1 MRFCP
6 CSVAQPVQIE
16 VQQRQQVDPRLTA
29 PGRDDRGDVRV
40 DEKGHELVCAGLLRG
55 ADVMARVIAQAES
68 LEDLEAPTAQV
79 ADPGVEGNPETG
91 IVSST

>member
-1 MRFCP
+1 
-6 CSVAQPVQIE
+6 
-16 VQQRQQVDPRLTA
+16 
-29 PGRDDRGDVRV
+29 
-40 DEKGHELVCAGLLRG
+40 
-55 ADVMARVIAQAES
+55 MARVIAQAES